1 MKHSLMKE
9 LVEKLNDAAKA
20 YDENKPYI
28 SDAEWDNLY
37 FQLVKLEN
45 ELGYTLPNSPTQ
57 KINYEVVNE
66 LKKVEHNHPMLSL
79 AKTKSIDEVNNFL
92 HNKVSLAML
101 KLDGLTCSLRY
112 ENGKLISAETR
123 GDSIIGEDVTHNAM
137 RITSIPKHINYTDT
151 LIVDGEIICTYDNF
165 ESFKNEYK
173 NPRNFAAGSIRLLD
187 ATECEKRNLTF
198 VAWDVIEGFSEITKL
213 HEKFYELDKLG
224 FKYAPFIG
232 GELFLDDNELTDY
245 GVDEINF
252 LKKVAEEFNYPIDG
266 IVFKFS
272 DIEYGKSLG
281 KTAHHFNNAIAYKF
295 ADEVYPTT
303 LKDIEWT
310 MGRTGVLT
318 PVAIFEPIDIDGSEV
333 SRASLHNVSVM
344 ESTLGLAPY
353 VGMEIEVFKA
363 NMIIPQIKPVSL
375 IDGCSNTVDK
385 LFHKTLDEEPKH
397 KYIHAPLVCPIC
409 GQVLIEKNNDG
420 VKTLFCTRLT
430 CEGKFINKLDH
441 FCSKKGL
448 DIKGLSK
455 ATLEKLIDWGYV
467 KELNDLFLLD
477 IFKNA
482 WMKQSGFGEK
492 SVNKILQAIQDAT
505 QNATLES
512 VISAAGI
519 PLIGRTVAKDLA
531 NRFKT
536 YENFREHIN
545 KGFDF
550 SLLDGYGPEMNK
562 ALLMF
567 DYKELD
573 YIVESYIKF
582 KEEEKTSIEVNNSLD
597 GKVFVITGKLKN
609 YKNRDELKSKIE
621 SMGGKVAGSV
631 SSKTNYLINN
641 DATSNSAKN
650 ISAKKLGVEIITEEE
665 FHKIFDF

>member
-20 YDENKPYI
+20 YDENKPYMP
-28 SDAEWDNLY
+28 DTEWDNLY
-37 FQLVKLEN
+37 FQLAKLEN

-57 KINYEVVNE
+57 KINYEVINE
-66 LKKVEHNHPMLSL
+66 LKKVKHNHPMLSL
-79 AKTKSIDEVNNFL
+79 DKTKEISDVNSFL
-92 HNKVSLAML
+92 NGEEAIIMCKM
-101 KLDGLTCSLRY
+101 DGLTCSLLY
-112 ENGKLISAETR
+112 EDGKLVRAETR
-123 GDSIIGEDVTHNAM
+123 GNGIIGEDITHNAKV
-137 RITSIPKHINYTDT
+137 IPSIPKTIPYKERF
-151 LIVDGEIICTYDNF
+151 IVDGEIICRYPDF
-165 ESFKNEYK
+165 EPFKNEYK

-187 ATECEKRNLTF
+187 SGECKNRNLTF
-198 VAWDVIEGFSEITKL
+198 VLWDVIEGLKEEDSLSCKMSP
-213 HEKFYELDKLG
+213 LDACG
-224 FKYAPFIG
+224 FTIVPFMRMKS
-232 GELFLDDNELTDY
+232 LNEDWLTWVKD
-245 GVDEINF
+245 IA
-252 LKKVAEEFNYPIDG
+252 KKRGFPIDG
-266 IVFKFS
+266 AVIKIDS
-272 DIEYGKSLG
+272 ISKGKEMG

-318 PVAIFEPIDIDGSEV
+318 PVAIFEPIDINGSEI

-477 IFKNA
+477 IFKNT

-492 SVNKILQAIQDAT
+492 SVNKILQAIQDAA

-650 ISAKKLGVEIITEEE
+650 VSAKKLGVEIITEEE